1 MPLRVSVDFNTMMV
15 DPEERVCINTR
26 IDKDLLEHLRPGLLV
41 LLCDETLEV
50 EAIAEFDEEHQ
61 RWLARPNWST
71 SPDLPYAETVAGN

>member
-1 MPLRVSVDFNTMMV
+1 MPMRVS
-15 DPEERVCINTR
+15 INTG
-26 IDKDLLEHLRPGLLV
+26 IHQDLLEHLRPGLPG

-71 SPDLPYAETVAGN
+71 SRDLPYAETVAGN